1 MLSMAQFGREMTDDH
16 IGRLIEEAESSA
28 PVVSGKTHGT
38 PRLAGALRRLA
49 DRLDPPRAHNL
60 SKPTSDPC

>member
-16 IGRLIEEAESSA
+16 IGRLIKAAESSA
-28 PVVSGKTHGT
+28 PSARGKAHGS
-38 PRLAGALRRLA
+38 PRLAGALRRVA

-60 SKPTSDPC
+60 PNPSSDPC

>member
-1 MLSMAQFGREMTDDH
+1 MLSMAQFGRKMTDDH

-28 PVVSGKTHGT
+28 PSVPGKALGS
-38 PRLAGALRRLA
+38 PRLAGALRRMA

-60 SKPTSDPC
+60 SSPSSDPC